1 MPQSLCALAPNQA
14 ESGCDTGPA
23 FTSSAGVPGNHM
35 TEPDDTLTV
44 LVVEDERDLADMYV
58 EWLTEHYD
66 VRAAYDGESALDEL
80 DDTVDVVL
88 LDRLMPGVSGDDVLE
103 EIEDRGL
110 DPHVAMI
117 TAVEPDFDVLAMGFD
132 DYLVKP
138 VFAEDVRET
147 VERLRSRSSYDT
159 RLQRYFSLVSKR
171 SAIEEYRSPDELDSN
186 DEYVQLT
193 EEIAG
198 LRDDLD
204 DMMAE
209 FDDEEFD
216 AVFRT
221 MDRQPLQ
228 EG

>member
-1 MPQSLCALAPNQA
+1 
-14 ESGCDTGPA
+14 
-23 FTSSAGVPGNHM
+23 M
-35 TEPDDTLTV
+35 TEPDDTPTV

-58 EWLTEHYD
+58 EWLDEHYD
-66 VRAAYDGESALDEL
+66 VRVAYDGESALEEL
-80 DDTVDVVL
+80 DGDVDIVL
-88 LDRLMPGVSGDDVLE
+88 LDRLMPGVSGDDVLA
-103 EIEDRGL
+103 EIDERGL
-110 DPHVAMI
+110 DPQVAMI

-147 VERLRSRSSYDT
+147 VERLRSRSTYDQ

-171 SAIEEYRSPDELDSN
+171 SAIEEYRSADELEAN

-193 EEIAG
+193 DDIAG
-198 LRDDLD
+198 LRADLD
-204 DMMAE
+204 EMMAE
-209 FDDEEFD
+209 FDDEEFE

-221 MDRQPLQ
+221 MDRKLLQ

>member
-1 MPQSLCALAPNQA
+1 
-14 ESGCDTGPA
+14 
-23 FTSSAGVPGNHM
+23 M
-35 TEPDDTLTV
+35 TEPDDTPTV

-80 DDTVDVVL
+80 DDHVDVVL

-147 VERLRSRSSYDT
+147 VERLRSRSSYDA

-171 SAIEEYRSPDELDSN
+171 SAIEEYRSPDELEAN
-186 DEYVQLT
+186 DEYVQLI

-221 MDRQPLQ
+221 MDRRPLQ